1 MSWIMVVAAVLFV
14 TAWLAVAI
22 IAIVLS
28 RRAVVRDEAAG
39 SRREHDAVMAAALDV
54 PGAANPAM
62 REAVREAM
70 GHPLSVRYR
79 HAHDS

>member
-14 TAWLAVAI
+14 AAWLAVAI
-22 IAIVLS
+22 TAIVLS
-28 RRAVVRDEAAG
+28 RRAVVRDEAG
-39 SRREHDAVMAAALDV
+39 GLRREHDAVMAAALDL